1 MVINYT
7 VNTNLCD
14 TVRKGIAF
22 FLAGI
27 VLSASVSCAPTKA
40 VSTDNRDGMSY
51 ETAIIVKSIEEE
63 YKWIAE
69 KYPGS
74 KVQMQALVDKDGVPY
89 DVLTFLTADGEKK
102 VAHFDI
108 SKFFGKGM
116 KLPRRF

>member
-1 MVINYT
+1 
-7 VNTNLCD
+7 
-14 TVRKGIAF
+14 
-22 FLAGI
+22 
-27 VLSASVSCAPTKA
+27 VS
-40 VSTDNRDGMSY
+40 NEGRDGLSY
-51 ETAIIVKSIEEE
+51 DAAIIVNSIEEE

-89 DVLTFLTADGEKK
+89 DLLTFLTAEGEKK

>member
-1 MVINYT
+1 MSN
-7 VNTNLCD
+7 
-14 TVRKGIAF
+14 
-22 FLAGI
+22 
-27 VLSASVSCAPTKA
+27 
-40 VSTDNRDGMSY
+40 TDNRDGMSY
-51 ETAIIVKSIEEE
+51 ETAVIVNSIEEE

-74 KVQMQALVDKDGVPY
+74 KVQMQALVDKDGVPF

-108 SKFFGKGM
+108 SKFFGKGR